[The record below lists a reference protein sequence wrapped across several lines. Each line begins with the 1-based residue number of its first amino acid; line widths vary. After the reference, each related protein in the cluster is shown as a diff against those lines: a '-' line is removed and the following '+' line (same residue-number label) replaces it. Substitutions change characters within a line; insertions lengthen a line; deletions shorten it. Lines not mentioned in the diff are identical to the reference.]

1 MTPNSLPALTDS
13 SAVLCIA
20 CILLVP
26 FAGASLAL
34 INVGLGRSR
43 SAGHQMLSSL
53 LVVSVAAFAYF
64 FCGFAWQG
72 FAGGPAH
79 VFTMGGK
86 PWNWLG
92 AAPFFLR
99 GMESHGISSAL
110 VCWLGLLSCCS
121 GRIDSRGKRNGP
133 MEARRGLRVFSYPR
147 AVSRIRYLRI
157 GSGEADGYL
166 SLA

>member
-1 MTPNSLPALTDS
+1 MTSLPLLALTDS

-26 FAGASLAL
+26 FAGAGLSL

-64 FCGFAWQG
+64 LCGFAWQG

-79 VFTMGGK
+79 VLLIGGK
-86 PWNWLG
+86 QWNWLG
-92 AAPFFLR
+92 ASPFFLR
-99 GMESHGISSAL
+99 GLGAHGVSSAL
-110 VCWLGLLSCCS
+110 VAWFG
-121 GRIDSRGKRNGP
+121 
-133 MEARRGLRVFSYPR
+133 
-147 AVSRIRYLRI
+147 
-157 GSGEADGYL
+157 
-166 SLA
+166 